1 MQCLDKK
8 CINNG
13 EQQKRIKV
21 AVIGTGT
28 LGPSIAQ
35 TFCQSDTIEK
45 VLLCKGRTSSKSN
58 GKDKIERAYQ
68 KLVQKNVFTQEQVES
83 YLAKI
88 ETGEL
93 EIAAEADFVVE
104 AVSEDAE
111 VKKRIF
117 KHLDQICTTE
127 CIFATNTSSLPIQT
141 LGEGLSRPLIGM
153 HFFNPTPVMKL
164 VEVIA
169 TENTPQDMVAF
180 VMNVARNI
188 GKTPVEIREAPGFV
202 VNRVLIPMIN
212 EAISIYAEGVASVE
226 DIDTAMKLGANHPM
240 GPLALGD
247 LIGLD
252 VVLAIL
258 NVMLKETGD
267 NRYLPQ
273 PMLKKMV
280 RERKL
285 GRKTGEGFYHY

>member
-1 MQCLDKK
+1 MK
-8 CINNG
+8 I
-13 EQQKRIKV
+13 

-35 TFCQSDTIEK
+35 VFSQCEN
-45 VLLCKGRTSSKSN
+45 VENVFLCKGRSSSKSG
-58 GKDKIERAYQ
+58 GKEKIEMAFD
-68 KLVQKNVFTQEQVES
+68 KLVKKE
-83 YLAKI
+83 KI
-88 ETGEL
+88 SRIEADYCLSKIVTGDKEL
-93 EIAAEADFVVE
+93 AAEADLLIE
-104 AVSEDAE
+104 AISEDID
-111 VKKRIF
+111 VKKALF
-117 KHLDQICTTE
+117 MQLDQICRPD
-127 CIFATNTSSLPIQT
+127 CIFATNTSSLPIQII
-141 LGEGLSRPLIGM
+141 GKGLSRPLIGM
-153 HFFNPTPVMKL
+153 HFFNPAPVMKL

-169 TENTPQDMVAF
+169 TEETPQDMVDF
-180 VMNVARNI
+180 VMGVARNI
-188 GKTPVEIREAPGFV
+188 GKTPVEVREAPGFV

-226 DIDTAMKLGANHPM
+226 DIDIAMKLSANHPM

-258 NVMLKETGD
+258 IVMLKETGD

-280 RERKL
+280 REKKL
-285 GRKTGEGFYHY
+285 GRKTGEGFYKY

>member
-1 MQCLDKK
+1 MM
-8 CINNG
+8 
-13 EQQKRIKV
+13 RI

-35 TFCQSDTIEK
+35 VFSQCEK
-45 VLLCKGRTSSKSN
+45 VEKVFLCKGRDSSESD
-58 GKDKIERAYQ
+58 GKEKIKTAFDKLTGKEKITRKEANHCLSKIYTGN
-68 KLVQKNVFTQEQVES
+68 KE
-83 YLAKI
+83 LA
-88 ETGEL
+88 
-93 EIAAEADFVVE
+93 ADADLLIE

-111 VKKRIF
+111 IKKSLF
-117 KHLDQICTTE
+117 KQLDQICRSD

-141 LGEGLSRPLIGM
+141 IGEGLSRPLIGM
-153 HFFNPTPVMKL
+153 HFFNPAPVMKL

-169 TENTPQDMVAF
+169 TERTPHDMVDF
-180 VMNVARNI
+180 VMEIARDI
-188 GKTPVEIREAPGFV
+188 GKTPVEVREAPGFI
-202 VNRVLIPMIN
+202 VNRILIPMIN
-212 EAISIYAEGVASVE
+212 EAISIYAEGVASAE

-258 NVMLKETGD
+258 GVMLKETGD

-280 RERKL
+280 REKKL
-285 GRKTGEGFYHY
+285 GRKTGVGFYKY

>member
-1 MQCLDKK
+1 
-8 CINNG
+8 
-13 EQQKRIKV
+13 
-21 AVIGTGT
+21 
-28 LGPSIAQ
+28 
-35 TFCQSDTIEK
+35 
-45 VLLCKGRTSSKSN
+45 
-58 GKDKIERAYQ
+58 
-68 KLVQKNVFTQEQVES
+68 
-83 YLAKI
+83 
-88 ETGEL
+88 
-93 EIAAEADFVVE
+93 
-104 AVSEDAE
+104 
-111 VKKRIF
+111 
-117 KHLDQICTTE
+117 
-127 CIFATNTSSLPIQT
+127 
-141 LGEGLSRPLIGM
+141 M

-164 VEVIA
+164 VEVIE
-169 TENTPQDMVAF
+169 TEKTPQDMVEF
-180 VMNVARNI
+180 VMQVARDI
-188 GKTPVEIREAPGFV
+188 GKTTVEVREAPGFV
-202 VNRVLIPMIN
+202 VNSVLIPMID

-285 GRKTGEGFYHY
+285 GRKTGEGFYKYQ

>member
-1 MQCLDKK
+1 M
-8 CINNG
+8 
-13 EQQKRIKV
+13 RV

-35 TFCQSDTIEK
+35 VFSQCDKIER
-45 VLLCKGRTSSKSN
+45 VYLCKGRESSKD
-58 GKDKIERAYQ
+58 GKPKIERALG
-68 KLVQKNVFTQEQVES
+68 KLVEKGKLSQAQIDD

-88 ETGEL
+88 ESGNLEL
-93 EIAAEADFVVE
+93 AVNADLLVE
-104 AVSEDAE
+104 AVSEDLAIKQE
-111 VKKRIF
+111 VF
-117 KHLDQICTTE
+117 EQLDQICGSNTV
-127 CIFATNTSSLPIQT
+127 FATNTSSLPIQSI
-141 LGEGLSRPLIGM
+141 GEGLSRPLIGM
-153 HFFNPTPVMKL
+153 HFFNPAPVMKL

-169 TENTPQDMVAF
+169 TEKTPQDMVDS
-180 VMNVARNI
+180 VMQVAREI
-188 GKTPVEIREAPGFV
+188 GKTPVEVREAPGFV

-252 VVLAIL
+252 LVLAIL

-280 RERKL
+280 REKKL
-285 GRKTGEGFYHY
+285 GRKTGEGFYKY

>member
-1 MQCLDKK
+1 M
-8 CINNG
+8 
-13 EQQKRIKV
+13 RI

-35 TFCQSDTIEK
+35 VFSQCEK
-45 VLLCKGRTSSKSN
+45 VEKVFLCKGRESSKSD
-58 GKDKIERAYQ
+58 GKEKIKKAFD
-68 KLVQKNVFTQEQVES
+68 KLVEKEKVTKEDENRW
-83 YLAKI
+83 LLKI
-88 ETGEL
+88 ETGNKEL
-93 EIAAEADFVVE
+93 VADADLLIE
-104 AVSEDAE
+104 AVSEDIE
-111 VKKRIF
+111 IKKALFRQ
-117 KHLDQICTTE
+117 LDQICKPD
-127 CIFATNTSSLPIQT
+127 CVFATNTSSLPIQII
-141 LGEGLSRPLIGM
+141 GEGLSRPLIGM
-153 HFFNPTPVMKL
+153 HFFNPAPVMKL

-169 TENTPQDMVAF
+169 TDRTPQDTVNF
-180 VMNVARNI
+180 VMEVARDI
-188 GKTPVEIREAPGFV
+188 GKTPVEVQEAPGFV

-212 EAISIYAEGVASVE
+212 EAIGIYAEGVATVE
-226 DIDTAMKLGANHPM
+226 DIDTAMMRGANHPM

-280 RERKL
+280 REKRL
-285 GRKTGEGFYHY
+285 GRKTGKGFYKY